1 MLSHLQL
8 NLQSI
13 WIRTFEELYYAQK
26 NHSRRHTSFSG
37 ESSLNNLQII
47 LEKFWRLS
55 VATGL
60 GQQKLW
66 IQAVLVVHLS
76 LFKLS
81 KMDHISPEL
90 ILVSGQNSQYL
101 L

>member
-1 MLSHLQL
+1 MLSHIQL

-13 WIRTFEELYYAQK
+13 WIRTFEELYYAQE
-26 NHSRRHTSFSG
+26 NHSRRHTCFSG

-81 KMDHISPEL
+81 KMDHMSPEL